1 MKEHNIPRLDLTTIN
16 PEARENIETI
26 GHDLAVF
33 DDFGGV
39 PVFEYPSRI
48 NLAVLSLCLSGE
60 ASASI
65 NLKEYT
71 FRTNDML
78 ILMPGQIVQRHGE
91 SDDFTGCAFAIST
104 DFVKNSL
111 LGIQQ
116 FLPVFLRLKDDPC
129 LRLNPDEVVRILE
142 YHSFLRQKM
151 RQKSHRYQREIAL
164 SLLHALFFDIA
175 PIFDQHQPVCPKP
188 QTRKDELFELFIRTV
203 GEHYKQQRS
212 VAFYADK
219 LCLTPKHLSNVIKEL
234 TGKSASQ
241 WIDDYVV
248 LEAKTLL
255 KSTNLTILQISEELH
270 FANQSFFGKYFKQ
283 HTGLSPMRYRRS

>member
-151 RQKSHRYQREIAL
+151 RQKSPPLPA
-164 SLLHALFFDIA
+164 
-175 PIFDQHQPVCPKP
+175 
-188 QTRKDELFELFIRTV
+188 
-203 GEHYKQQRS
+203 
-212 VAFYADK
+212 
-219 LCLTPKHLSNVIKEL
+219 
-234 TGKSASQ
+234 
-241 WIDDYVV
+241 
-248 LEAKTLL
+248 
-255 KSTNLTILQISEELH
+255 
-270 FANQSFFGKYFKQ
+270 
-283 HTGLSPMRYRRS
+283 

>member
-129 LRLNPDEVVRILE
+129 LRLNPDEVARILE
-142 YHSFLRQKM
+142 SHSFLRQKM

-175 PIFDQHQPVCPKP
+175 HIFDQHQPVRPKP

>member
-129 LRLNPDEVVRILE
+129 LRLNPDEVVLILE

-175 PIFDQHQPVCPKP
+175 HIFDQHQPVRPKP

>member
-1 MKEHNIPRLDLTTIN
+1 M
-16 PEARENIETI
+16 
-26 GHDLAVF
+26 F

-175 PIFDQHQPVCPKP
+175 HIFDQHQPVRPKP

>member
-116 FLPVFLRLKDDPC
+116 FLLINGIQYGLAQ
-129 LRLNPDEVVRILE
+129 
-142 YHSFLRQKM
+142 RQ
-151 RQKSHRYQREIAL
+151 I
-164 SLLHALFFDIA
+164 
-175 PIFDQHQPVCPKP
+175 
-188 QTRKDELFELFIRTV
+188 IRTCSLVRHVEKQGQTV
-203 GEHYKQQRS
+203 G
-212 VAFYADK
+212 D
-219 LCLTPKHLSNVIKEL
+219 I
-234 TGKSASQ
+234 
-241 WIDDYVV
+241 
-248 LEAKTLL
+248 
-255 KSTNLTILQISEELH
+255 
-270 FANQSFFGKYFKQ
+270 
-283 HTGLSPMRYRRS
+283 

>member
-91 SDDFTGCAFAIST
+91 SDDFTGCAIRHIDRF
-104 DFVKNSL
+104 
-111 LGIQQ
+111 
-116 FLPVFLRLKDDPC
+116 
-129 LRLNPDEVVRILE
+129 
-142 YHSFLRQKM
+142 RQKLAAGNPAVPA
-151 RQKSHRYQREIAL
+151 RFSATQ
-164 SLLHALFFDIA
+164 
-175 PIFDQHQPVCPKP
+175 
-188 QTRKDELFELFIRTV
+188 
-203 GEHYKQQRS
+203 GRS
-212 VAFYADK
+212 VPAPESGRSRPD
-219 LCLTPKHLSNVIKEL
+219 
-234 TGKSASQ
+234 TGVPLVPPAEN
-241 WIDDYVV
+241 
-248 LEAKTLL
+248 EAEKPPLP
-255 KSTNLTILQISEELH
+255 
-270 FANQSFFGKYFKQ
+270 A
-283 HTGLSPMRYRRS
+283 

>member
-151 RQKSHRYQREIAL
+151 RQKSHRYQREIVL

-175 PIFDQHQPVCPKP
+175 HIFDQHQPVRPKP

>member
-26 GHDLAVF
+26 GHD
-33 DDFGGV
+33 
-39 PVFEYPSRI
+39 
-48 NLAVLSLCLSGE
+48 LAVLSLCLSGE

-175 PIFDQHQPVCPKP
+175 HIFDQHQPVRPKP
-188 QTRKDELFELFIRTV
+188 QTRKDELFELFICTV

>member
-39 PVFEYPSRI
+39 PVFEYRAGSIWP
-48 NLAVLSLCLSGE
+48 VLSLCLSGE

-116 FLPVFLRLKDDPC
+116 FLPVFRDS
-129 LRLNPDEVVRILE
+129 R
-142 YHSFLRQKM
+142 
-151 RQKSHRYQREIAL
+151 
-164 SLLHALFFDIA
+164 
-175 PIFDQHQPVCPKP
+175 
-188 QTRKDELFELFIRTV
+188 TIR
-203 GEHYKQQRS
+203 
-212 VAFYADK
+212 ACA
-219 LCLTPKHLSNVIKEL
+219 
-234 TGKSASQ
+234 
-241 WIDDYVV
+241 
-248 LEAKTLL
+248 
-255 KSTNLTILQISEELH
+255 
-270 FANQSFFGKYFKQ
+270 
-283 HTGLSPMRYRRS
+283 

>member
-91 SDDFTGCAFAIST
+91 SDDFTGCAFAIDRFRRKTRCWES
-104 DFVKNSL
+104 SSSC
-111 LGIQQ
+111 
-116 FLPVFLRLKDDPC
+116 P
-129 LRLNPDEVVRILE
+129 
-142 YHSFLRQKM
+142 
-151 RQKSHRYQREIAL
+151 
-164 SLLHALFFDIA
+164 FFCDSR
-175 PIFDQHQPVCPKP
+175 
-188 QTRKDELFELFIRTV
+188 TIR
-203 GEHYKQQRS
+203 
-212 VAFYADK
+212 ACA
-219 LCLTPKHLSNVIKEL
+219 
-234 TGKSASQ
+234 
-241 WIDDYVV
+241 
-248 LEAKTLL
+248 
-255 KSTNLTILQISEELH
+255 
-270 FANQSFFGKYFKQ
+270 
-283 HTGLSPMRYRRS
+283 